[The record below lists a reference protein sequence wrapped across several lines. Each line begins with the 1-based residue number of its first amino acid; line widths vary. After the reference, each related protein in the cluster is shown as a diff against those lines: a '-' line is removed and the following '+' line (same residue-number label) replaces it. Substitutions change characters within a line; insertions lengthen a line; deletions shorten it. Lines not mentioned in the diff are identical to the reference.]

1 MPPLGGW
8 CPDSGLL
15 KSLQCNGDP
24 DGMLGDGTE
33 QCRVEQSCSSRE
45 AEIRQ
50 YIARHSGAGHPID
63 LQCDV
68 FIFLEIDTISSSD
81 FIIDQSINHCITIRF
96 NDSGHIFELSLSFLK
111 STDGDGGENKSKK
124 YLEINA
130 FNSQFLS
137 EKQIVAIVPGKN
149 NGFSDPT
156 YSQVGGTIHQQ

>member
-1 MPPLGGW
+1 MICSVIYSFFL
-8 CPDSGLL
+8 DIHTI
-15 KSLQCNGDP
+15 KSLD
-24 DGMLGDGTE
+24 
-33 QCRVEQSCSSRE
+33 
-45 AEIRQ
+45 I
-50 YIARHSGAGHPID
+50 
-63 LQCDV
+63 
-68 FIFLEIDTISSSD
+68 
-81 FIIDQSINHCITIRF
+81 IIDQSISHCIRF

-149 NGFSDPT
+149 NGFSNPT